1 MNIVHSHLFSICSC
15 PSLFHS
21 IVFWFILYPL
31 IYFPSLPQS
40 PPPPYSLFLLVQLVS
55 EQAYGFFLFDYITGS
70 LEGEAE
76 RGQLL

>member
-1 MNIVHSHLFSICSC
+1 MFSSCSC

-21 IVFWFILYPL
+21 YLFLFILSPI

-40 PPPPYSLFLLVQLVS
+40 PPHSLFLLVQLVS
-55 EQAYGFFLFDYITGS
+55 EQAYGFVLFDYITGS